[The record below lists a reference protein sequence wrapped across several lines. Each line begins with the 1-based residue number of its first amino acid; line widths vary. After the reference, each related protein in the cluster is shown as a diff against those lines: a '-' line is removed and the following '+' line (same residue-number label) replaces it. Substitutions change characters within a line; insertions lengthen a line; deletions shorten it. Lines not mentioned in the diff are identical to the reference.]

1 MFTVQPTDPD
11 VGAQPPTM
19 PPPSLGPAPPAH
31 DPITH
36 LLSSSP
42 NPHAAL
48 ARGNNTATAL
58 DDSDR
63 TLTTGSSSS
72 PAHTQNTTQLM
83 RHDQGNRGPLSRI
96 VDEDEDMQLA
106 RPIASSSKMTL
117 HDDND
122 EEDNDDSAAL
132 QLRRRK
138 RLRDDDDDDDDDTAD
153 ADQSRRRKRLGD
165 NDEDED
171 NEDEDD
177 SAALQSRR
185 SKRLGDDDDDND
197 DDDGDGDAAWRS
209 CKCAAPHTNYD
220 ITSGCTSKARVAK
233 KNAGAASTSKGK
245 GGSRRH

>member
-11 VGAQPPTM
+11 VGAQPPAM

-83 RHDQGNRGPLSRI
+83 RHDQGN
-96 VDEDEDMQLA
+96 
-106 RPIASSSKMTL
+106 
-117 HDDND
+117 
-122 EEDNDDSAAL
+122 
-132 QLRRRK
+132 
-138 RLRDDDDDDDDDTAD
+138 
-153 ADQSRRRKRLGD
+153 
-165 NDEDED
+165 
-171 NEDEDD
+171 
-177 SAALQSRR
+177 
-185 SKRLGDDDDDND
+185 
-197 DDDGDGDAAWRS
+197 
-209 CKCAAPHTNYD
+209 
-220 ITSGCTSKARVAK
+220 
-233 KNAGAASTSKGK
+233 
-245 GGSRRH
+245 